1 MLASIGALAY
11 LEHNLVVDLA
21 VTSQMRS
28 SSDIL
33 SSAILSTEKDE
44 AIKDSLYYLVNGGLN
59 SKYIVDNASWKSST

>member
-11 LEHNLVVDLA
+11 LEHNLVVGLA

-44 AIKDSLYYLVNGGLN
+44 AIKDSLYYLVDGG
-59 SKYIVDNASWKSST
+59 